1 MSLTLSNYKFLEKL
15 KLSGN
20 YNDDYDYDYSKLE
33 IKRNNVVVNFKI
45 TYITKFLHYT
55 INIS

>member
-20 YNDDYDYDYSKLE
+20 YNDDYDYDILNW
-33 IKRNNVVVNFKI
+33 RLNA
-45 TYITKFLHYT
+45 T
-55 INIS
+55 IQI